1 MKKKK
6 ERKEKKK
13 GGKKSEKLVDPFPS
27 ANRSLIYLSD
37 KFRGKLEQ
45 SLEPKFPIG
54 S

>member
-13 GGKKSEKLVDPFPS
+13 GGKKSEKLPFPS